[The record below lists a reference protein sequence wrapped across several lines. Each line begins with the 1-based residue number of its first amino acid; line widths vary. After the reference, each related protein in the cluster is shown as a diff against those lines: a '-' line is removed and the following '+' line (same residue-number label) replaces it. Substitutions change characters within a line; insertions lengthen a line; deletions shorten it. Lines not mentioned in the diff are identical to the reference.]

1 MRVDGSSLQGENP
14 LEPRKVPRFPGYFK
28 MLGPGIVWMALAQ
41 GSGELI
47 WWPYLVAKYGLGFVF
62 ILIPACLV
70 QVPLLYNVG
79 QYTVLTGESIF
90 QGFFR
95 VHRHYLLFLWVLFI
109 VHFLWFGAFA
119 SAGATALVELTGLPP
134 QEWFPTDVDPRPYQ
148 RLAWA
153 YFMIAGFAGAVLLSK
168 VVYTLIERIMWLVA
182 TVTMVGLLAAC
193 FHPEVSSQ
201 IGPFAKALVMP
212 AGLSQ
217 PFDTGE
223 DLTRLLTAVTF
234 AGLGGFW
241 LLFYSY
247 WVREKGC
254 GMARYVG
261 RVTGLSGKK
270 EEISDRAFRP
280 IPTEE
285 SADRM
290 GKWRKFLLFDGLVG
304 VIGNILT
311 TLMTCLLAFALLHPQ
326 GLWPEGEQLAVVQS
340 EFFARSW
347 GAWGRAVFLVVAAA
361 FLADSWIATADS
373 VARTHTDCSRLLSRS
388 LSSISTRRLYGIYFV
403 ILTVLTSVTMPLA
416 QPGTLILLT
425 GVIGVVATVAY
436 SFGLLALNLKMRNW
450 LGDLGPSRLATG
462 TLLFSALVYLGLA
475 VSYFWVLLG

>member
-28 MLGPGIVWMALAQ
+28 MLGPGIVWRALAQ

-193 FHPEVSSQ
+193 FHPEVS
-201 IGPFAKALVMP
+201 
-212 AGLSQ
+212 
-217 PFDTGE
+217 
-223 DLTRLLTAVTF
+223 
-234 AGLGGFW
+234 
-241 LLFYSY
+241 
-247 WVREKGC
+247 
-254 GMARYVG
+254 
-261 RVTGLSGKK
+261 
-270 EEISDRAFRP
+270 
-280 IPTEE
+280 
-285 SADRM
+285 
-290 GKWRKFLLFDGLVG
+290 
-304 VIGNILT
+304 
-311 TLMTCLLAFALLHPQ
+311 
-326 GLWPEGEQLAVVQS
+326 
-340 EFFARSW
+340 
-347 GAWGRAVFLVVAAA
+347 
-361 FLADSWIATADS
+361 
-373 VARTHTDCSRLLSRS
+373 
-388 LSSISTRRLYGIYFV
+388 
-403 ILTVLTSVTMPLA
+403 
-416 QPGTLILLT
+416 
-425 GVIGVVATVAY
+425 
-436 SFGLLALNLKMRNW
+436 
-450 LGDLGPSRLATG
+450 
-462 TLLFSALVYLGLA
+462 
-475 VSYFWVLLG
+475 